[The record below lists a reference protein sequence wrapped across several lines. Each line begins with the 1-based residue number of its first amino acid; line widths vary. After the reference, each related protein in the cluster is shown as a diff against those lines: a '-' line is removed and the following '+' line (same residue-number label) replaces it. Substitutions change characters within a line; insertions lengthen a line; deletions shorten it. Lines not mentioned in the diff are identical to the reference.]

1 MEVAGELVETYPSQ
15 TVTVVE
21 SSDKLLSRSSKK
33 VGQKAQSL
41 LEEKGVRIITGQRVS
56 AEHGPNGAGVRG
68 PGKATLANGDV
79 ITYDAIIWAIG
90 GRPNTSYMTQN
101 FSAVLNN
108 RGQIQVAPT
117 LFVKGYERIMAIGDV
132 TDLDENKMAA
142 FLSSAI
148 KVAVANALALQDN
161 LATGKTVEYAHYK
174 PKTGDQSMVVSLGKN
189 AGVAQLGPVGPITWS
204 WLMKKLKTGEMFV
217 PRYRGLVGQ

>member
-1 MEVAGELVETYPSQ
+1 LAESISGLEVT
-15 TVTVVE
+15 
-21 SSDKLLSRSSKK
+21 
-33 VGQKAQSL
+33 
-41 LEEKGVRIITGQRVS
+41 LEEAVDAPMVRIHYQGTPL
-56 AEHGPNGAGVRG
+56 AGAI
-68 PGKATLANGDV
+68 L
-79 ITYDAIIWAIG
+79 
-90 GRPNTSYMTQN
+90 
-101 FSAVLNN
+101 
-108 RGQIQVAPT
+108 
-117 LFVKGYERIMAIGDV
+117 AIGDV
-132 TDLDENKMAA
+132 TDLDENKMVA

-161 LATGKTVEYAHYK
+161 LAAGKTVEYAHYK